1 MPPGHP
7 IIILKSNYF
16 NMAAVSVKR
25 SIVLDSSRLIG
36 DRPKRIVLTLLSFHT
51 WKRSLNAIPF
61 IPDRTNSVSSVRV
74 ALNAPPR
81 KRLQTKILLGT
92 HFS

>member
-1 MPPGHP
+1 
-7 IIILKSNYF
+7 
-16 NMAAVSVKR
+16 MAAVSVKR

-36 DRPKRIVLTLLSFHT
+36 DRPKRNVLTLLSFHT

-81 KRLQTKILLGT
+81 KRLQTKILLLST
-92 HFS
+92 NFT